1 MVAVILE
8 SAQAAFMHVG
18 ILLTTV
24 LVAVSILNYLTK
36 GSWVQTIERTKKIQP
51 LFASALGGSPG
62 DGTTMMLIPLYARGH
77 LSFGSMIATYLNTT
91 GDSSFVVMAASF
103 PLFVVLFTIKFIIG
117 TIGAYLIDLF
127 GFGQKVWQ
135 ADYQAVM
142 AKTPSHDEV
151 EEAAHETELTRSERF
166 FGQNPNKRPEH
177 IGHFEG
183 DEFDVLLHHQEQETS
198 IEKFAL
204 LHSVLYLVY
213 WLLIGLSLLMNVPVL
228 NFSVF
233 QQLGIDITNIAP
245 VFSISAISYC
255 IFYTIIAQ
263 KIWSDNNHEEEESRM
278 LNLRELFI
286 HNAEKAASLIS
297 KIFIAYLFFNGIVA
311 LIGEATIAAYFAQ
324 AGVASIFVAVLIAMI
339 PGCGPQVAFA
349 TLTFGSGGLIPF
361 SALIANQVAQLGD
374 SAFVGLSLAR
384 RSTFVAILMNA
395 AIGLIVGL
403 IAYFIGF

>member
-1 MVAVILE
+1 MITVIFD

-24 LVAVSILNYLTK
+24 LLAVSILNYLTK

-62 DGTTMMLIPLYARGH
+62 DGTTMMLVPLYARGH

-91 GDSSFVVMAASF
+91 GDSSFVVMATSF
-103 PLFVVLFTIKFIIG
+103 PLFVVLFVIKFLIG
-117 TIGAYLIDLF
+117 TIGAYIIDFL
-127 GFGQKVWQ
+127 GFGKKIWQ
-135 ADYQAVM
+135 ADYHAVM
-142 AKTPSHDEV
+142 SKTPNHDEV
-151 EEAAHETELTRSERF
+151 EDAEHETELTRSERF

-183 DEFDVLLHHQEQETS
+183 DEFDVLLHHQETETS
-198 IEKFAL
+198 TEKFAL
-204 LHSVLYLVY
+204 LHSVLYLIY
-213 WLLIGLSLLMNVPVL
+213 WALIIFSLLLNIPVL
-228 NFSVF
+228 DFSFLQVI
-233 QQLGIDITNIAP
+233 GIDVTSIAP
-245 VFSISAISYC
+245 MFSIIAIAYC
-255 IFYTIIAQ
+255 VGYTVIAQ

-297 KIFIAYLFFNGIVA
+297 KIFLAYLFFNGVVA
-311 LIGEATIAAYFAQ
+311 LIGEVTITQYFAQ

-384 RSTFVAILMNA
+384 RSTAVAILLNA
-395 AIGLIVGL
+395 TIGLVIGL